1 MFGGKE
7 DKSSTDCYGMSA
19 YLYYRFNNQANIPC
33 RVVGDSHHH
42 VVMIYKNN
50 AWKETRDEYRNY
62 NFDHDFKWRNE
73 QNTTVLLEAKNPPS
87 GSSSNANPSGNTAN
101 QNKGGNS

>member
-1 MFGGKE
+1 MTKE
-7 DKSSTDCYGMSA
+7 ELQQHKLA
-19 YLYYRFNNQANIPC
+19 
-33 RVVGDSHHH
+33 
-42 VVMIYKNN
+42 
-50 AWKETRDEYRNY
+50 Y